1 MPQGDRNAEQE
12 KAFGR
17 MLSNINLL
25 FLGASVFI
33 LCDMSCTRFCSC
45 QQTLTLTLIL
55 SPTH

>member
-1 MPQGDRNAEQE
+1 MPQGNRNAEQD

-33 LCDMSCTRFCSC
+33 LCDMSCTFLRS
-45 QQTLTLTLIL
+45 
-55 SPTH
+55 